1 MRILPSFFTLD
12 FALLCLSSFLFFAS
26 FNMIIPELPAYLSS
40 LGGEEYKGLI
50 IALFTVSAGLSR
62 PFSGKLA
69 DKIGRIP
76 VMVFGALV
84 SFFSSLLYP
93 VLATVSGFLFL
104 RFLHGFS
111 TGFTPTGTSAY
122 VADIVPFQRRGE
134 AMGIQSLFGSLGMA
148 AGPALGGYIGS
159 IWGIQPLFYASAA
172 TSILS
177 ILILVRL
184 KETVTDK
191 EPFQPGLLRL
201 NRHEIIEKRVLT
213 PSLILF
219 LAVFSFGIV
228 LTITPDFSEHLG
240 IANKGF
246 VFRRVYTLVLGYQ
259 DRGGE
264 DIRQIRQDSSD
275 ESGYFLYGHFDANDW
290 VCRFEAD
297 IPTGWGDFWR
307 GSRDELTYDLRLD
320 NRSFVGS
327 IPRQSLGDDV
337 HCAGIGNRYR
347 RVPFSHRAFQQGRE
361 LPFGFWSWGSDSGF
375 GLFSIVPDS
384 KRQKMPILRYL
395 TDFLIVHGKIIIN
408 PHWD

>member
-191 EPFQPGLLRL
+191 KPFRPGLLRL

-240 IANKGF
+240 IANKGLF
-246 VFRRVYTLVLGYQ
+246 FAVFTLSSLGIRVVAGRTSDKYGRIPVMKVATFSMVVSMLMIGFADTKLTFLLGGVIFGAAVGMNSPTISAWTIDLSLDQ
-259 DRGGE
+259 FRGRALATMY
-264 DIRQIRQDSSD
+264 IAL
-275 ESGYFLYGHFDANDW
+275 ESG
-290 VCRFEAD
+290 
-297 IPTGWGDFWR
+297 I
-307 GSRDELTYDLRLD
+307 
-320 NRSFVGS
+320 
-327 IPRQSLGDDV
+327 
-337 HCAGIGNRYR
+337 GIG
-347 RVPFSHRAFQQGRE
+347 AFLSAIVHSNKAE
-361 LPFGFWSWGSDSGF
+361 NFPLAFGVGAVTA
-375 GLFSIVPDS
+375 GLAFF
-384 KRQKMPILRYL
+384 LL
-395 TDFLIVHGKIIIN
+395 FLIPKGKKCLFF
-408 PHWD
+408 DF